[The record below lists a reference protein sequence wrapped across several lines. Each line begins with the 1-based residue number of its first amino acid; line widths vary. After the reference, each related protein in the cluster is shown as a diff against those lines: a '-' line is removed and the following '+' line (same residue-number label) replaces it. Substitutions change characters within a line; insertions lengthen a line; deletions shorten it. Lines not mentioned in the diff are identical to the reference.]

1 VESRIAEIEGKLM
14 RAPHGPDL
22 WKSYWTDDAGAPI
35 QQEYLLAA
43 REQARR
49 GRAG

>member
-1 VESRIAEIEGKLM
+1 M
-14 RAPHGPDL
+14 RAPHGSDL
-22 WKSYWTDDAGAPI
+22 WKSYWTGDSGARM
-35 QQEYLLAA
+35 QQEYRGLLAA